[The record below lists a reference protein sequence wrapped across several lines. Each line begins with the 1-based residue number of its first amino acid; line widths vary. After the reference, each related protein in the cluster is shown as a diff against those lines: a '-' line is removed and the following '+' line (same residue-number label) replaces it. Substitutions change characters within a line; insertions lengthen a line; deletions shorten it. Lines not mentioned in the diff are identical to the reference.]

1 MQIDIVDFVDGA
13 RAARGVAVIID
24 VFRAFSVACY
34 AFHGGARRMIPF
46 ADADAALALKRAN
59 PGWLA
64 FGERYGK
71 KLEGFDLGNS
81 PYEVTLADLRGKTI
95 VHTTHAG
102 TQGLSNATGAD
113 VVLTGSLVNAGAI
126 CSYIRSLAPSH
137 VTLVRMGQAAQQRCA
152 EDDLCAEILHAR
164 LSGRAY
170 DTAGVRAR
178 LRIAPAAQKFF
189 DPAATW
195 APEPDFEL
203 CTDVDRFDFVL
214 RLTGRDQPHPWL
226 ERIAL

>member
-1 MQIDIVDFVDGA
+1 MQIDIVDFVEGA
-13 RAARGVAVIID
+13 RAAHGVAVIID
-24 VFRAFSVACY
+24 VFRAFTVACY
-34 AFHGGARRMIPF
+34 AYDGGAHRMIPF
-46 ADADAALALKRAN
+46 ADADAALALKRGN

-102 TQGLSNATGAD
+102 TQGLSNAKGAD
-113 VVLTGSLVNAGAI
+113 IVLTGSLVNAGAI

-137 VTLVRMGQAAQQRCA
+137 VTIVRMGQAAQKRTEEDDVCA
-152 EDDLCAEILHAR
+152 ELLHAR
-164 LSGRAY
+164 LSGHPY
-170 DTAGVRAR
+170 DISAIRSR
-178 LRIAPAAQKFF
+178 LRSCPAAQKFF
-189 DPAATW
+189 DASATW
-195 APEPDFEL
+195 APEPDFNL
-203 CTDVDRFDFVL
+203 CTDVDRFNFVL

-226 ERIAL
+226 EKIAL